1 MNEQRPL
8 PDDELAEPLG
18 LELKPRRRWGRRLL
32 WPAILIGLV
41 LAVGAGIHFWRAQG
55 PTAYVT
61 VEVIRGPLVV
71 TVSATGTLQ
80 PEDEVDVGAEISGRL
95 DEVKVD
101 YNDRVKKGQVL
112 AVVNTDQIQAQ
123 LEQAQALL
131 NANRANV
138 TNDEATV
145 RESLDKRDRA
155 RALLAIGGI
164 PTQDARVAEAT
175 YDRAVASLAK
185 SRADVENAAAQ
196 VRMYQTQLGKAA
208 VRSPIDG
215 MVLERRV
222 STGQTVAATFQT
234 PVLFVL
240 ASDLSMLELDVDI
253 DEADIGSV
261 HEGQTA
267 TFTVDAYPQRR
278 FSAKLTSLRNSP
290 KTTNGVVTYQG
301 VLTVDN
307 SAMLLRPGLT
317 TNVNILV
324 SEAKDALLVPNG
336 ALRFTPAGKE
346 TTPPPAQPGNG
357 EVAGRVWVLNG
368 EAPVAHDLKIGRSDG
383 RNTEVLSGDLRQA
396 DRVITDVGTRANSPA
411 GGPP

>member
-1 MNEQRPL
+1 MNDQVPL
-8 PDDELAEPLG
+8 PDEDLAERLG

-41 LAVGAGIHFWRAQG
+41 LAIGAGIYFWRAQG
-55 PTAYVT
+55 PAAYVT
-61 VEVIRGPLVV
+61 AAVARGPLVV
-71 TVSATGTLQ
+71 MVSATGTLA
-80 PEDEVDVGAEISGRL
+80 PEDQVDVGAEISGRL
-95 DEVKVD
+95 DAVNVD
-101 YNDRVKKGQVL
+101 FNDRVKKGQVL

-123 LEQAQALL
+123 LAQAQALL

-145 RESLDKRDRA
+145 RETLDKRDRA

-164 PTQDARVAEAT
+164 PTQDARVAEAS
-175 YDRAVASLAK
+175 YDRAISSLAK
-185 SRADVENAAAQ
+185 ARADVENAVAQ
-196 VRMYQTQLGKAA
+196 VRLYQTQLGKAL

-240 ASDLSMLELDVDI
+240 ASDLSMLQLAVDI
-253 DEADIGSV
+253 DEADIGLV

-317 TNVNILV
+317 ANVNILV
-324 SEAKDALLVPNG
+324 SETEDALLVPNG
-336 ALRFTPAGKE
+336 ALRFTPESEAKAA
-346 TTPPPAQPGNG
+346 PLAQPGNG
-357 EVAGRVWVLNG
+357 EVMGRVWVQSENKP
-368 EAPVAHDLKIGRSDG
+368 AARDVKIGRSDG
-383 RNTEVLSGDLRQA
+383 RNTEVLSGDLHEGE
-396 DRVITDVGTRANSPA
+396 RVITDVTRRGTA
-411 GGPP
+411 GGTP